1 MEASDGDTR
10 VVSDIKTRS
19 QKKKLGTVDE
29 DLLKS
34 VDDTDPEV
42 QALVHDQIFF
52 NFVQV
57 NFWIFRFKKKS
68 IIFSICQLLS

>member
-57 NFWIFRFKKKS
+57 IFWIF
-68 IIFSICQLLS
+68 C